1 MRIVRVPRQNDAW
14 NDLGDSS
21 GLPAERRA
29 VLAPGGSDLDISVSL
44 VLPDNLRPNV
54 MDAPYVSPENKA
66 MKEPSGRSY
75 VVVWLVLLAMTALTV
90 LAASL
95 NLAGVAI
102 VVCLGIAAFK
112 STLVLLYFMHL
123 RYEDRLLVKLL
134 MPIAITTLAI
144 FIGLTYSDVIFR

>member
-1 MRIVRVPRQNDAW
+1 
-14 NDLGDSS
+14 
-21 GLPAERRA
+21 
-29 VLAPGGSDLDISVSL
+29 
-44 VLPDNLRPNV
+44 

>member
-1 MRIVRVPRQNDAW
+1 MEINSVAP
-14 NDLGDSS
+14 
-21 GLPAERRA
+21 EKKA
-29 VLAPGGSDLDISVSL
+29 V
-44 VLPDNLRPNV
+44 
-54 MDAPYVSPENKA
+54 
-66 MKEPSGRSY
+66 KEPSGRSY